1 MSKYTNYIFTFL
13 FSLSCANDYNRHTDR
28 QTNRQI
34 DGEMNKA
41 MAIGKSADLH
51 KNEKGEEQEK
61 EN

>member
-1 MSKYTNYIFTFL
+1 MTYTQ
-13 FSLSCANDYNRHTDR
+13 TDT
-28 QTNRQI
+28 QT

-51 KNEKGEEQEK
+51 KNEKGEEQGT